1 LGLHREKATIPPDL
15 EEMVKQAQAGN
26 NQSREAL
33 LKNYTPF
40 VLAVAAKVGGRY
52 VRLGEDDEAGIGLMA
67 FNEAV
72 DSFRFDRGVSFLPFA
87 EMVIRRRL
95 VDYYRR
101 QKHRAREIPLSEF
114 EDTDDEGHVTS
125 PLPARQAQE
134 VYGQEMEA
142 WERKQEVAGYRE
154 ALAEY
159 GISLAELVRVSPRHE
174 DARRRAMEVARLVA
188 ADPRYREH
196 LQTHKTLPIRE
207 LELQC
212 RLSRKTLERQ
222 RKYIIAVAI
231 IYLGEYHFLQEYLK
245 K

>member
-1 LGLHREKATIPPDL
+1 MSLDKEKATVPPDL
-15 EEMVKQAQAGN
+15 EELVKQAQAGN

-40 VLAVAAKVGGRY
+40 ILAVAARVGGRY

-101 QKHRAREIPLSEF
+101 QKHHAREIPLSEL
-114 EDTDDEGHVTS
+114 EDTDEEGRVTS
-125 PLPARQAQE
+125 PLQARQAGE
-134 VYGQEMEA
+134 VYRQEIEA
-142 WERKQEVAGYRE
+142 WERKQEIAGYRE
-154 ALAEY
+154 ALAAY
-159 GISLAELVRVSPRHE
+159 GISLEELVRVSPRHE

-188 ADPRYREH
+188 SDPRLREH
-196 LQTHKTLPIRE
+196 LQTHRTLPIRE
-207 LELQC
+207 LEMQC
-212 RLSRKTLERQ
+212 HLSRKTLERQ

-231 IYLGEYHFLQEYLK
+231 IYLGEYHFLQEYLRK
-245 K
+245 